1 MFIFGGWYRP
11 FLYETHPDRKYIWPS
26 KRWHTSS
33 GSVDIEIEFKTL
45 IDKHAALISANN
57 CGALLFWM
65 NYASFLSA
73 LIWTFVYLG
82 EWPCSRLV
90 VIFVSWMQDRTVTAL
105 KVLVTSW
112 KEKVVKSSRT
122 HHSLTVLTA
131 QLWPPS
137 TRGWFVVNW
146 SPFKPGLYVSVQRLG
161 CVFKVRWSSSI
172 QSGLVFTSI
181 CCCSW
186 QWYCSSPE
194 GTSVFGSD
202 QPFWAWYLLFHFLPL
217 VPHIS
222 SGDVFI
228 CLQSSLDTE
237 LHHYKSFVSLN
248 QTLRNLQ
255 TRVCCLFLAY

>member
-1 MFIFGGWYRP
+1 MLSYVLRQCWYWNWIQNAHRQTRSSHICQQLWCFIVLDELCFLFECSHMNICLSWRVTMQWTGGY
-11 FLYETHPDRKYIWPS
+11 F
-26 KRWHTSS
+26 
-33 GSVDIEIEFKTL
+33 
-45 IDKHAALISANN
+45 
-57 CGALLFWM
+57 CLLD
-65 NYASFLSA
+65 
-73 LIWTFVYLG
+73 TG
-82 EWPCSRLV
+82 P
-90 VIFVSWMQDRTVTAL
+90 AL

-186 QWYCSSPE
+186 QWYCGSPE
-194 GTSVFGSD
+194 ATSVFSSD

-217 VPHIS
+217 FPHIS
-222 SGDVFI
+222 SGDAFI

-255 TRVCCLFLAY
+255 TRVCGLFLAY